1 MDIIK
6 NNIHWLLRLSL
17 ATTFIVHGYPKLVDP
32 SGLISMGLP
41 NFIAYLVGPFEFF
54 GGVMLVIGALAHNEK
69 FNYITKIG
77 ALLIAIIM
85 LGAIFVVHLGDGW
98 KGNEFQVLILA
109 VCLLFIFKGNKV

>member
-1 MDIIK
+1 MDIAK

-32 SGLISMGLP
+32 SGLINMGLP
-41 NFIAYLVGPFEFF
+41 NIIAYLVGPFEFF
-54 GGVMLVIGALAHNEK
+54 GGIMLIVGGLGQNEK
-69 FNYITKIG
+69 FSNITKIG

-98 KGNEFQVLILA
+98 KGNEFQVLILSC
-109 VCLLFIFKGNKV
+109 CLLFMFKGNKV